1 MGSVLSRVKFSFL
14 NYTSSRIVYR
24 AKQIAESE
32 RSEAKQG
39 EARYTILE
47 RVEVKKLNFSPRKT
61 DPIVNCTYLLK
72 IVLCLIVSTF

>member
-1 MGSVLSRVKFSFL
+1 M
-14 NYTSSRIVYR
+14 
-24 AKQIAESE
+24 SE
-32 RSEAKQG
+32 RSEAQQGEARRDETRRG

-47 RVEVKKLNFSPRKT
+47 RVEVIKLNFSSRLT